1 MSSLEKE
8 AWTKIGSL
16 RIALQEFL
24 QCKHKY
30 FKMLNLKKKKIE
42 LRYKYTLASNHV
54 VTNKC
59 LNQLKNKYKW
69 VIDYT
74 LKGYYHKR
82 NIKEGC

>member
-42 LRYKYTLASNHV
+42 LRYKYTLASN
-54 VTNKC
+54 
-59 LNQLKNKYKW
+59 Q
-69 VIDYT
+69 
-74 LKGYYHKR
+74 R
-82 NIKEGC
+82 